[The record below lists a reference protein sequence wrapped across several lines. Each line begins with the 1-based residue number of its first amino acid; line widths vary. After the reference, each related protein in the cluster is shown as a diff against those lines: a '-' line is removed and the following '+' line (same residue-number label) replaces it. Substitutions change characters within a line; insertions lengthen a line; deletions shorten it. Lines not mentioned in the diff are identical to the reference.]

1 MYTINSAMTT
11 WYMKAKIRKYFVRD
25 QERLIKNSFLN
36 RSILFLEESLPL
48 TYIKEEFIIEGWSR
62 IINGI
67 VNVKVVRE
75 SIYDLKQILILPI
88 KNL

>member
-1 MYTINSAMTT
+1 MYTINNAMTT